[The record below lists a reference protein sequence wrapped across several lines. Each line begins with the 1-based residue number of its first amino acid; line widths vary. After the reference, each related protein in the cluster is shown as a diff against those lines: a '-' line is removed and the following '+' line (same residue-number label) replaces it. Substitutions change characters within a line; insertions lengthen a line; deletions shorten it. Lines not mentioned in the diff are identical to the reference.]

1 MISATHK
8 SSVQAARYRGITGS
22 LDDGPAIGKKG
33 HLIGITPELQH
44 EGIVLNGAV
53 VPQSRRHLSKIHWPV
68 ALMDLHGVPAAHGD
82 LRPAFARQMNELP
95 LFAGLAAR
103 TWPGSSNFSL
113 LIAPYVEGE

>member
-44 EGIVLNGAV
+44 EGIVLDGAV

-68 ALMDLHGVPAAHGD
+68 ALMDLHGVPAA
-82 LRPAFARQMNELP
+82 
-95 LFAGLAAR
+95 
-103 TWPGSSNFSL
+103 
-113 LIAPYVEGE
+113 